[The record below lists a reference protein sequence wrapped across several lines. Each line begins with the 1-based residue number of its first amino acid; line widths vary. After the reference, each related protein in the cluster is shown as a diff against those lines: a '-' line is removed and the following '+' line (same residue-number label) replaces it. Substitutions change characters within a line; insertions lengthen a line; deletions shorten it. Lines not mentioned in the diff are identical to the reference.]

1 MIKVDGGNI
10 VIDGI
15 EPVIN
20 AEFTSLVMAMFEKS
34 KEKTSED
41 EAEKMVV
48 KLVKN
53 GIRYQKLKEKDQLDN
68 YLEEEIHK
76 IIAKMFALM
85 ESEDDK

>member
-34 KEKTSED
+34 K
-41 EAEKMVV
+41 
-48 KLVKN
+48 
-53 GIRYQKLKEKDQLDN
+53 
-68 YLEEEIHK
+68 
-76 IIAKMFALM
+76 
-85 ESEDDK
+85 